1 MRLPCCGRLMVVN
14 HDTVLRADIPSLSCL
29 PDVVQQ
35 QSPDSSPTS
44 FDSYIFSQ
52 LAPGADK
59 WPKKRGMT
67 GFTLCHGVR
76 TRRDKK
82 ERGKQCLR
90 EKSGKIT
97 LNRPRL

>member
-1 MRLPCCGRLMVVN
+1 MVVN

-44 FDSYIFSQ
+44 FDSFIFSQ

-59 WPKKRGMT
+59 WPKKRGDDWFYFMSW
-67 GFTLCHGVR
+67 GKNSQGQKGEGKAVFER
-76 TRRDKK
+76 KK
-82 ERGKQCLR
+82 WQNYLK
-90 EKSGKIT
+90 
-97 LNRPRL
+97 